1 MDLSQLELDRNINR
15 LRIHSVEFSELPDEE
30 LVTLLEKTVQNIHGI
45 AYYWATLSAEKKK
58 ILQRHKE
65 GEEWLGGC
73 LLYTSDAADE

>member
-45 AYYWATLSAEKKK
+45 AYYLSL
-58 ILQRHKE
+58 IHI
-65 GEEWLGGC
+65 
-73 LLYTSDAADE
+73 